1 MRNNRRW
8 KKVCAAFLAAACFS
22 GTVSQGFCGS
32 SFVCAEETETETE
45 AETVY
50 SQKDL
55 ELLENVEKAE
65 ADGEDGLDADSI
77 DWGNADIQVMED
89 EDVSNLLLIG
99 QDRREGQD
107 RQRSDSIIIC
117 SVNKEKG
124 KIVLTSIMR
133 DLYVPIPSY
142 KDNRINA
149 AYQFGGMELL
159 DEVIEE
165 NLGIHIDGNIEVDFD
180 GFMEALSVLGDL
192 DIELNATEANYLN
205 EHSDLSETDETGW
218 ELKEGMNSM
227 TPAQLLA
234 YSRTRFIGNSDW
246 ERTERQR
253 KVLTAAYE
261 KAKKMNVFNLVRLAY
276 KIFPNFTTDLSIG
289 QVAGYIYT
297 VLTGSIEGL
306 ESYRIPVDGTYN
318 CVTLAPGMEVLIPD
332 LTANSS
338 YLQQFIYGVDVFG
351 NVAETE
357 KASESETETE

>member
-65 ADGEDGLDADSI
+65 ADGVDGLDADSI

-133 DLYVPIPSY
+133 DLYVPIPGY

-180 GFMEALSVLGDL
+180 AHF
-192 DIELNATEANYLN
+192 
-205 EHSDLSETDETGW
+205 HS
-218 ELKEGMNSM
+218 
-227 TPAQLLA
+227 
-234 YSRTRFIGNSDW
+234 FI
-246 ERTERQR
+246 
-253 KVLTAAYE
+253 
-261 KAKKMNVFNLVRLAY
+261 
-276 KIFPNFTTDLSIG
+276 
-289 QVAGYIYT
+289 
-297 VLTGSIEGL
+297 
-306 ESYRIPVDGTYN
+306 
-318 CVTLAPGMEVLIPD
+318 
-332 LTANSS
+332 
-338 YLQQFIYGVDVFG
+338 
-351 NVAETE
+351 
-357 KASESETETE
+357 